1 MSNFYVEVPEKSME
15 QSHLNQD
22 NVKSKSPTREAS
34 PQKTILEQSKIG
46 KSLGYSTIAKPM
58 ALDMDIAEIIDENGQ
73 IQQKKCE
80 DRSQIQD
87 RMEKNKDLPAEPPKK
102 EKVNV
107 HLRAEKD
114 VEVEHKA
121 EVKSDHPDMT
131 EVKAK
136 NVHFYELF
144 KEGDTCTK
152 AMAITAIFLSLAG
165 GLLQGMMPVILG
177 KGAEKLGT
185 KTGQTRVDAASDIA
199 YACIAIGI
207 VAIIIT
213 TICKIC
219 WSYVVQNLEVKIRK
233 SYFRAI
239 LNQECAWFDILS
251 PDKIT
256 QMYNIDGNNYI
267 RGIGAANQMLLF
279 SVGQAITGLILAF
292 RTAVIYT
299 MICLSLVPIMI
310 VGLAGFLFAITMSIT
325 LSKKSYI
332 HAGSLS
338 EQAISGIRT
347 VKSLCGEERELEL
360 YGNAIKTAKDILVKY
375 GFIKGMG
382 FGTLFLCMYLNYG
395 IGLWSG
401 GTLVKDQR
409 QNPNTGDP
417 MTTGDVITTFFAC

>member
-1 MSNFYVEVPEKSME
+1 MSNLYSEIAEKSME

-22 NVKSKSPTREAS
+22 NARSKSPTREAS
-34 PQKTILEQSKIG
+34 PQKTMLEKSKIG

-58 ALDMDIAEIIDENGQ
+58 ALDMDIAEHIDEHGQ
-73 IQQKKCE
+73 IQQKKSE

-102 EKVNV
+102 EKVNP
-107 HLRAEKD
+107 HLRAEKNIELMHKS
-114 VEVEHKA
+114 EVSKD
-121 EVKSDHPDMT
+121 KSAIEIVYTHT
-131 EVKAK
+131 VG
-136 NVHFYELF
+136 YWGLF
-144 KEGDTCTK
+144 SEGDTCTK

-325 LSKKSYI
+325 LTKISLAVLIALPYSSS
-332 HAGSLS
+332 SLS
-338 EQAISGIRT
+338 SPHKLFT
-347 VKSLCGEERELEL
+347 VLIPL
-360 YGNAIKTAKDILVKY
+360 I
-375 GFIKGMG
+375 
-382 FGTLFLCMYLNYG
+382 
-395 IGLWSG
+395 
-401 GTLVKDQR
+401 
-409 QNPNTGDP
+409 
-417 MTTGDVITTFFAC
+417 ACSDNEPACI